1 MGLAR
6 ENHIDGGTQS
16 KKPSL
21 RIFPSPTVLL
31 SFNNFEPCKSKTIK
45 TVDEISFLN
54 RCNSDL
60 VYGKLVF
67 RATRKTSKS
76 HLKSHLLSSLQVH

>member
-67 RATRKTSKS
+67 RAKRKTSKS
-76 HLKSHLLSSLQVH
+76 QLKSHLLFSLQVH